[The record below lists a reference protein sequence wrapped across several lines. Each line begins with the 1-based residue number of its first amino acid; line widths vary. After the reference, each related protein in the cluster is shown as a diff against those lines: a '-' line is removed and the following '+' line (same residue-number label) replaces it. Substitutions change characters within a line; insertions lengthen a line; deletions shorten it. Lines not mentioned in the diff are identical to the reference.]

1 MSCGIEVLTISVP
14 YIMDNTNPISFGT
27 TIGEEFY
34 ARCDKFDEI
43 LTTFQ
48 SFSFVKEAGM

>member
-1 MSCGIEVLTISVP
+1 
-14 YIMDNTNPISFGT
+14 MDNINTICFGT

-48 SFSFVKEAGM
+48 SFSVLKESGM

>member
-1 MSCGIEVLTISVP
+1 
-14 YIMDNTNPISFGT
+14 MDNINPICFGT

-48 SFSFVKEAGM
+48 SFSVLKESGM